1 MPVTLP
7 NECIASCPELSCR
20 KGFAHWLHD
29 YVTTQSEYLLIW
41 HASLQANVLLW
52 QGLART
58 SSRTA
63 LSHYDPEMITKST
76 KKTFPAAMCACV
88 AGSLLKS

>member
-1 MPVTLP
+1 MDSHGALDQKQK
-7 NECIASCPELSCR
+7 SCR

-29 YVTTQSEYLLIW
+29 YATTQSDYLLLC
-41 HASLQANVLLW
+41 HASLQANALLW

-63 LSHYDPEMITKST
+63 LSQYDPEMITT
-76 KKTFPAAMCACV
+76 
-88 AGSLLKS
+88 